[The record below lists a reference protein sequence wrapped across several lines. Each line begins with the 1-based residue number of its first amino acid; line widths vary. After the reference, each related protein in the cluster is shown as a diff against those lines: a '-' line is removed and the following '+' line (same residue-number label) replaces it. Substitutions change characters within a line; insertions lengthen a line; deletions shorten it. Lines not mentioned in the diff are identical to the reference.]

1 MNVLVIIAT
10 FNGGKYLKE
19 QIDSILNQKS
29 VELDV
34 RVFDDCSQD
43 NTVQVLNEYKTNSN
57 VLLHKRK
64 KGSGS
69 AAVNFLEAL
78 LELNSSGELMKYDC
92 ISFSDQDDIWLES
105 KLSRSV
111 DFLKKGYDLYGSNL
125 TIYKNGSPTNGIV
138 VKSHKQKKYDFLF
151 EGGSAGC
158 TYVFTPILAESI
170 CLNYSKIRFK
180 TWKYFSHDW
189 FIYFI
194 ARLNSFKVYIDEES
208 NIYYR
213 IHGDNVHGEMNTNS
227 FKSLLKRVNFVF
239 NDWYLESSK
248 GYLQFCA
255 KESVEFKILTKYL
268 SGYFY
273 RILVLIS
280 FNQNLMRS
288 KLKFFKFFLINVFKL
303 KSQKINY

>member
-1 MNVLVIIAT
+1 MNILVILAS

-19 QIDSILNQKS
+19 QIDSILEQKS
-29 VELDV
+29 VQLDI

-43 NTVQVLNEYKTNSN
+43 NTIQVLNEYKTNSKIF
-57 VLLHKRK
+57 VHKRK

-69 AAVNFLEAL
+69 AAINFLESL
-78 LELNSSGELMKYDC
+78 LELSSSGQLMKYDY
-92 ISFSDQDDIWLES
+92 ISFSDQDDIWLDA

-125 TIYKNGSPTNGIV
+125 TIYKNGIPTDEIV

-158 TYVFTPILAESI
+158 TYVFTPKLAECI
-170 CLNYSKIRFK
+170 CVNYSKIRFK

-194 ARLNSFKVYIDEES
+194 ARLNSFKTFIDEES

-213 IHGDNVHGEMNTNS
+213 IHENNVHGEMNAI
-227 FKSLLKRVNFVF
+227 SLKGVLKRVNFVF
-239 NDWYLESSK
+239 NDWYIESSK

-255 KESVEFKILTKYL
+255 KESVEFKILTKFL
-268 SGYFY
+268 SGYFN
-273 RILVLIS
+273 RILILIT
-280 FNQNLMRS
+280 FNKNLMRS
-288 KLKFFKFFLINVFKL
+288 KLKFFKFFSINIFKL
-303 KSQKINY
+303 KTQKIN